1 MIMDLQKYKNYL
13 PFILTTILFLLI
25 ILFSLILYINWNK
38 KLSDGETSVEINLPV
53 INWDKYMDLSK
64 QTNGNNINKDN

>member
-38 KLSDGETSVEINLPV
+38 KLTNGETLVEINLPV

-64 QTNGNNINKDN
+64 QTNGNNINKE

>member
-38 KLSDGETSVEINLPV
+38 KLTNGETSVEINLPV

-64 QTNGNNINKDN
+64 QTNGNNINKE

>member
-38 KLSDGETSVEINLPV
+38 KLTDGEPSVEINLPV

-64 QTNGNNINKDN
+64 QTNGNNINKE